1 MSDYRPSLSIPASY
15 SNGSHPSPARPE
27 VREEDCTQL
36 RPLKAPV
43 RTTGPHTGSAY
54 NRHRGR
60 AQERLL
66 ITPPG
71 SSPTLSGTHVTNG
84 VTTLTESPFNKSNNY
99 NTMHAK
105 IHLRRDRDCSRPE
118 QSSEKS
124 ELPSKGFHLK
134 WALKPRQQAAK
145 GENFRERKKR
155 TGRTNWTPHIPRP
168 VRKLV
173 RPQNQTTTE
182 KKWSQPGRPLPASWE
197 LRVPFTG
204 NREPLTVFEQRHDR
218 PHPGPE
224 AVCWRR
230 GGEEPASSANTASS
244 RRPDA
249 HLPWAHT
256 GEAPFSLQEDT
267 GFSKE
272 QPECPAMQLNAR
284 APGNGLK

>member
-1 MSDYRPSLSIPASY
+1 
-15 SNGSHPSPARPE
+15 
-27 VREEDCTQL
+27 
-36 RPLKAPV
+36 
-43 RTTGPHTGSAY
+43 
-54 NRHRGR
+54 
-60 AQERLL
+60 
-66 ITPPG
+66 
-71 SSPTLSGTHVTNG
+71 
-84 VTTLTESPFNKSNNY
+84 
-99 NTMHAK
+99 MHAK

-124 ELPSKGFHLK
+124 EFPSKGFHLK

-218 PHPGPE
+218 PHTGPE
-224 AVCWRR
+224 AVCWR
-230 GGEEPASSANTASS
+230 GGGGRSPPAPPTQRPPGGRTHTCHGHTKEKLPSLCRRTLDSPRSSLSA
-244 RRPDA
+244 
-249 HLPWAHT
+249 
-256 GEAPFSLQEDT
+256 
-267 GFSKE
+267 
-272 QPECPAMQLNAR
+272 QPCN
-284 APGNGLK
+284 